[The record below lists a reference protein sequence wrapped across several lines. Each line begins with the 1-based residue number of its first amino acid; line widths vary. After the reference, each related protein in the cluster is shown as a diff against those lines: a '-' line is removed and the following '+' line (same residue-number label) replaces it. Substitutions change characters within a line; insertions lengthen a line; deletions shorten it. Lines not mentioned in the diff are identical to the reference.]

1 MWKRKEAQTHEG
13 GEVMNYTSM
22 RTEEYLYQQG
32 EVGGIRDP
40 KSIQSNNHY
49 NNNNS
54 PRFLLLVSNVCMVSR
69 LPPSTPAR
77 VGPAWKKG
85 GGGEEGVM
93 VRWE

>member
-13 GEVMNYTSM
+13 SEVMNYTSM

-40 KSIQSNNHY
+40 KSIKS
-49 NNNNS
+49 NNNNGL
-54 PRFLLLVSNVCMVSR
+54 RFLLLVSNVYMVSR

-85 GGGEEGVM
+85 GRGGEEGVM
-93 VRWE
+93 VRWK